1 MIWEYPYFW
10 RHPYI
15 ASYYKPYLG
24 SPIWTQ
30 TIRGW
35 DFTAGMTRP
44 WVVETEFRDP
54 NGLPVAKF
62 DRFQLSG
69 YINNEKVSPFHQLK
83 MQVITPISMR
93 LVPPVTYSF
102 SVIYGGYRFTIL
114 ITGRGPSCG
123 LVIVLPQH
131 FLSYGFNQLALIPI
145 LHETPWQLQIAA
157 PKKTVRK
164 ATSVQFSKLIS
175 RSFQS

>member
-1 MIWEYPYFW
+1 M
-10 RHPYI
+10 
-15 ASYYKPYLG
+15 G
-24 SPIWTQ
+24 SQLQSLI
-30 TIRGW
+30 
-35 DFTAGMTRP
+35 DY
-44 WVVETEFRDP
+44 
-54 NGLPVAKF
+54 
-62 DRFQLSG
+62 QLSG

-102 SVIYGGYRFTIL
+102 SVIYGGYRLTIL

-131 FLSYGFNQLALIPI
+131 FLSYGVNQLALIPI

-157 PKKTVRK
+157 PKKNSTEGHQCAVFK
-164 ATSVQFSKLIS
+164 AKFHAVFKANLILSNVIFVQCLV
-175 RSFQS
+175 SFPVEAL